1 MKKKIF
7 IGVAWPYVNGDIHIG
22 HLVGY
27 LLPADIFARFHRFR
41 GNDVLMVSGSDCFGT
56 PITVEADKR
65 KIKPQDIVNEY
76 HAKNVALFK
85 KLGLTFDNYT
95 KTDTENHKKI
105 VQDFFLKLL
114 EKDLIFKKT
123 TKQYYSTEE
132 KRFLPDRYVEGV
144 CPHCGYAESRSDQCD
159 KCGAVINEGELKNP
173 KSKLSGG
180 EVVLKPTEHYFLDW
194 QKLQK
199 FLEKYVATNGNK
211 WRQWV
216 LDETKGWLKKGL
228 EARAITRDLDWGVEI
243 PIDKIPE
250 DLQIDNVKNKRIYVW
265 FDAVIGYLSASI
277 EWTQCGLKQNKTQTN
292 ADTSWEDWWK
302 NKGAEHY
309 YFMGK
314 DNLIFHTLFWP
325 GQLYSYDEKLH
336 LPDAPIINQF
346 LNLEGQKFS
355 KSRGVTIASDYMA
368 DTYGNDTL
376 RFYLAMIMPENADA
390 SFDWTDFVAKNNN
403 ILIAT
408 IGNFINRAVTL
419 AKGIDFQ
426 KAKIDSAIQKTI
438 NDFLAEGINALEKE
452 HSFKKYADAFARL
465 ADFGN
470 KYITKEEPWA
480 IKDGAKK
487 TEVMSNAI
495 ALTIGLLVF
504 FKPLMPDAYNNL
516 SKQLGVDIKI
526 WDEKL
531 DIQSLLRGVK
541 ISTTS
546 PLFKKLDE
554 GIIEVERAKI
564 KKL

>member
-1 MKKKIF
+1 M
-7 IGVAWPYVNGDIHIG
+7 AWPYVNGDIHIG

-277 EWTQCGLKQNKTQTN
+277 EWTQRGLKQNKTQTN

>member
-1 MKKKIF
+1 M
-7 IGVAWPYVNGDIHIG
+7 AWPYVNGDIHIG

>member
-1 MKKKIF
+1 
-7 IGVAWPYVNGDIHIG
+7 VAWPYVNGDIHIG

-277 EWTQCGLKQNKTQTN
+277 EWTQRGLKQNKTQTN

>member
-1 MKKKIF
+1 
-7 IGVAWPYVNGDIHIG
+7 
-22 HLVGY
+22 
-27 LLPADIFARFHRFR
+27 
-41 GNDVLMVSGSDCFGT
+41 
-56 PITVEADKR
+56 
-65 KIKPQDIVNEY
+65 
-76 HAKNVALFK
+76 
-85 KLGLTFDNYT
+85 
-95 KTDTENHKKI
+95 
-105 VQDFFLKLL
+105 
-114 EKDLIFKKT
+114 
-123 TKQYYSTEE
+123 
-132 KRFLPDRYVEGV
+132 
-144 CPHCGYAESRSDQCD
+144 
-159 KCGAVINEGELKNP
+159 
-173 KSKLSGG
+173 
-180 EVVLKPTEHYFLDW
+180 
-194 QKLQK
+194 
-199 FLEKYVATNGNK
+199 
-211 WRQWV
+211 
-216 LDETKGWLKKGL
+216 
-228 EARAITRDLDWGVEI
+228 
-243 PIDKIPE
+243 
-250 DLQIDNVKNKRIYVW
+250 
-265 FDAVIGYLSASI
+265 
-277 EWTQCGLKQNKTQTN
+277 
-292 ADTSWEDWWK
+292 
-302 NKGAEHY
+302 
-309 YFMGK
+309 
-314 DNLIFHTLFWP
+314 
-325 GQLYSYDEKLH
+325 